1 MDEPAAGGDAPG
13 EIPPPE
19 PEPTAPFQ
27 AHVNKEGFLT
37 FAPPKSETAES
48 AALTADI
55 VDLDHRIHRRL
66 GSGSS
71 DWAEVMGVL
80 TNAANMLMWGRLG
93 EARELFARA
102 EMIWRAHL
110 EERNRLRYL
119 TGVGI
124 GIVPAGAVSVIAVTL
139 LSAFSPRTA
148 PVHTLVLVCLFAA
161 FGSATSVLTRLSS
174 LPLGKETSTV
184 TLIVSGAARPS
195 VAVLFALTVYLAVL
209 ANLVSIHVGPPGTG
223 ASDAAAAAV
232 AFAVG
237 FSERL
242 AKDVIVRISGDSTTT
257 PGAG

>member
-71 DWAEVMGVL
+71 DWAEVMGVM
-80 TNAANMLMWGRLG
+80 TNAANMLMWGRFG

-119 TGVGI
+119 TGVGV
-124 GIVPAGAVSVIAVTL
+124 GIVPAGAVSVIAVTM
-139 LSAFSPRTA
+139 LSAFSPR
-148 PVHTLVLVCLFAA
+148 
-161 FGSATSVLTRLSS
+161 R
-174 LPLGKETSTV
+174 
-184 TLIVSGAARPS
+184 
-195 VAVLFALTVYLAVL
+195 
-209 ANLVSIHVGPPGTG
+209 PPGTG